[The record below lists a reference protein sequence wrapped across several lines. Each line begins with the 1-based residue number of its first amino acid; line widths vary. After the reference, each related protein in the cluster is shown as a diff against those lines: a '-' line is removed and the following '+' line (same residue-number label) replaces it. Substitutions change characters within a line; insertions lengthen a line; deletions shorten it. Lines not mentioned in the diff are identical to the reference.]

1 MEGLT
6 LWISQNVS
14 GFLIGGLLVTAVL
27 AVMAGRAALRGYRR
41 ARGGMGSWRRVVL
54 PAVVLVLAGL
64 GLLYFG
70 SGAVVMG
77 PGLLEQHR
85 LVGSPAPDLP
95 YGRVSDGATASL
107 GDHRGKVLLVNL
119 WATWCPPCRHE
130 LPELDRLQ
138 GAYEDRG
145 LVVLHISDEP
155 RDLLAEFLAASPT
168 RATHGF
174 AAELPLPEAGRP
186 TTFVIDRGGVVRNVL
201 LGPRTFEQFEAE
213 VRQHL

>member
-1 MEGLT
+1 MDGIS
-6 LWISQNVS
+6 LWISQNVPI
-14 GFLIGGLLVTAVL
+14 FLIGGLLLTAVL
-27 AVMAGRAALRGYRR
+27 AVLAGRSALRGYRR
-41 ARGGMGSWRRVVL
+41 ARGGEGSWRGVV
-54 PAVVLVLAGL
+54 PAAAVLVLAGL

-70 SGAVVMG
+70 SGAVIMG
-77 PGLLEQHR
+77 PGLVEQHR

-95 YGRVSDGATASL
+95 YGRVGDGVEASL

-155 RDLLAEFLAASPT
+155 RELLREFLATSPT
-168 RATHGF
+168 SATHGF

-186 TTFVIDRGGVVRNVL
+186 TTFVIDRGGVVRSVI
-201 LGPRTFEQFEAE
+201 LGARTFQQFEAE
-213 VRQHL
+213 IRRYL